1 MAYEICKTC
10 GKIFE
15 KNNKSHCK
23 DCIGKVEKEQDLII
37 SYVRKHENATVL
49 DIISQTGVSLKTINS
64 LVEEGYV
71 SYRENQRVK

>member
-1 MAYEICKTC
+1 M
-10 GKIFE
+10 
-15 KNNKSHCK
+15 
-23 DCIGKVEKEQDLII
+23 EKEQDLII